1 MLSLSLFQLT
11 VAGAVSPVLYLFGLV
26 IYRLW
31 FHPLAK
37 FPGPK
42 LAAATLWVEFYHDVV
57 RSGMYIWEIE
67 KMHKKYG
74 SYSFFSLN
82 HPLIPVLLLL
92 FVVVVS
98 LRISSFQALL
108 SE

>member
-1 MLSLSLFQLT
+1 MIEASIMFSCFTSNAAVLT
-11 VAGAVSPVLYLFGLV
+11 VVIFLLYGIGLAV
-26 IYRLW
+26 YRLY

-42 LAAATLWVEFYHDVV
+42 LAAATLWVEFYHDVI

-74 SYSFFSLN
+74 MYLSRNNEPF
-82 HPLIPVLLLL
+82 LL
-92 FVVVVS
+92 F
-98 LRISSFQALL
+98 LWLFKALFC
-108 SE
+108 